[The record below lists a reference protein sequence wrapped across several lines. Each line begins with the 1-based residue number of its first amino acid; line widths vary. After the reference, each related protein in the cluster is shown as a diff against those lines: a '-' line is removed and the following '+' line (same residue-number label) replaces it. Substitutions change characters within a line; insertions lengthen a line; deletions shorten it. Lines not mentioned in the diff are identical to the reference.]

1 MVFAARP
8 RVAEDGQVSAVYL
21 SGLRLA
27 GRRVVVL
34 GAGRVAERRV
44 PALLAAG
51 AVINVVAPQAR
62 PALAELARRG
72 DLVWERRAYRIGD
85 LAGAW
90 YVLVAT
96 DDGVANRAASVE
108 AERQRTFC
116 VRADQAAAATAWT
129 PATAEV
135 EGVLVGVVAGG
146 NPRRSASLRDL
157 LADTLRRMR
166 RRAA

>member
-1 MVFAARP
+1 MAHHSPVT
-8 RVAEDGQVSAVYL
+8 AVYL

-51 AVINVVAPQAR
+51 ATVTMVAPEAR
-62 PALAELARRG
+62 PVLTAMADRGEL
-72 DLVWERRAYRIGD
+72 LWERRAYRIGD

-108 AERQRTFC
+108 AEQQRTF
-116 VRADQAAAATAWT
+116 
-129 PATAEV
+129 
-135 EGVLVGVVAGG
+135 
-146 NPRRSASLRDL
+146 
-157 LADTLRRMR
+157 
-166 RRAA
+166 

>member
-1 MVFAARP
+1 
-8 RVAEDGQVSAVYL
+8 VAEDGAVSAAYL

-51 AVINVVAPQAR
+51 AVVTLVAPEAR
-62 PALAELARRG
+62 PALVELARCG
-72 DLVWERRAYRIGD
+72 DLVWERRSYRIGD
-85 LAGAW
+85 LARAW
-90 YVLVAT
+90 YVVVAT

-108 AERQRTFC
+108 AEQQRTFC
-116 VRADQAAAATAWT
+116 VRADQAAEATAWT
-129 PATAEV
+129 PATTEV
-135 EGVLVGVVAGG
+135 DGVLVGVLTGS
-146 NPRRSASLRDL
+146 PRRSAQLRDL
-157 LADTLRRMR
+157 LAEVLRRMR

>member
-1 MVFAARP
+1 M
-8 RVAEDGQVSAVYL
+8 SAVYL

-51 AVINVVAPQAR
+51 AVVTLVAPEAR
-62 PALAELARRG
+62 PALAELADRG
-72 DLVWERRAYRIGD
+72 ALAWERRTYRIGD

-108 AERQRTFC
+108 AEQQRTFC
-116 VRADQAAAATAWT
+116 VRADQAAEATAWT

-135 EGVLVGVVAGG
+135 DGVTVGVVSGG
-146 NPRRSASLRDL
+146 NPRRSAQLRDL
-157 LADTLRRMR
+157 LVDVLRRMR
-166 RRAA
+166 SRAA

>member
-1 MVFAARP
+1 V
-8 RVAEDGQVSAVYL
+8 EQDGRVSAAYL

-44 PALLAAG
+44 PGLLAAG
-51 AVINVVAPQAR
+51 ALVTLVAPHAR
-62 PALAELARRG
+62 PALAELADRG
-72 DLVWERRAYRIGD
+72 ELLWERRPYRIGD

-108 AERQRTFC
+108 AEQQRTFC
-116 VRADQAAAATAWT
+116 VRADQAAEATAWT
-129 PATAEV
+129 PATTEV
-135 EGVLVGVVAGG
+135 DGVLIGVLTGS
-146 NPRRSASLRDL
+146 PRRSAQLRDL
-157 LADTLRRMR
+157 MAGVVRRLR

>member
-1 MVFAARP
+1 MV
-8 RVAEDGQVSAVYL
+8 RVSDVYL

-51 AVINVVAPQAR
+51 AVVTVVAPEAR
-62 PALAELARRG
+62 PTLAELARRG
-72 DLVWERRAYRIGD
+72 ELVWECRAYRIGD

-108 AERQRTFC
+108 AEQQRTFC
-116 VRADQAAAATAWT
+116 VRADHAAEATAWT
-129 PATAEV
+129 PATTEV
-135 EGVLVGVVAGG
+135 DGVMVGVVSGG
-146 NPRRSASLRDL
+146 NPRRSAQLRDV
-157 LADTLRRMR
+157 LAEVLRRMR